1 MKLYRFFNSQRQRER
16 KKPEKTVIIVNLMLK
31 KWRYTYFFIY
41 KDKERDKSGQ
51 KKNCRYSEFDIIR
64 SVVIQSLNCMCLSPP
79 STLFI
84 HKGVSMMH
92 HKDWL
97 SDRNFGRE
105 ANNRAWHSEIST
117 QAHSRQSKSVVLR
130 LSQSPWNLCM
140 QLFIMPVA

>member
-1 MKLYRFFNSQRQRER
+1 
-16 KKPEKTVIIVNLMLK
+16 MLK

-117 QAHSRQSKSVVLR
+117 QTIKISGLEAFTITMEPVHATVHNACGLESFCVCLVADMRQH
-130 LSQSPWNLCM
+130 
-140 QLFIMPVA
+140 I